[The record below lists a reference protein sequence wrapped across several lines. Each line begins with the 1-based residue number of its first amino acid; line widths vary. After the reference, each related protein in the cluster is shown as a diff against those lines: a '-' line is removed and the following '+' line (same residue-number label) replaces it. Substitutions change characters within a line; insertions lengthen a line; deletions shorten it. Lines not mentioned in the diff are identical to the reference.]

1 MAHNVYR
8 YRSLLKSPNGLLNL
22 LAQIPF
28 MNGGLFECLDKTLG
42 TKENPQYIR
51 IDGFSDRDDN
61 ALNVPNSLFWGA
73 GRVVDLSE
81 SYGEN
86 KYSSSRVSG
95 LVRIFDHYK
104 FTVAE
109 NTPLDEEIALDPELL
124 GKVFENLLAAYN
136 PETGATARKQT
147 GSFYTPREIV
157 NYMVDES
164 LISSLSTNL
173 KDALPKAGQVE
184 ERIRQLVAYSHQS
197 HQFTGH
203 EVNALIYAIDH
214 LKILDPACGSGAFPM
229 GILHKLVFVLAK
241 LDPGNQR
248 WKARQMAKANEI
260 PDFTVREQVLA
271 DIERDFNANELDYG
285 RKLYLIE
292 NCIYGVDI
300 QPIAVQIS
308 KLRFFISLIVDQ
320 KVNPTQDNLGIRP
333 LPNLETRFVAANS
346 LMGLQRPAQQMLR
359 GPEIDAKETELRG
372 IRERHFLARTP
383 ATKAR
388 CREQDAALRTAIAE
402 LLRRDGWSPAT
413 ARTLATWDPYDQNA
427 FAEFFDPEWMFGLTR
442 GFDIIIANPPYIGE
456 SGHKELFRNTK
467 EGTLGTFYLGKMDY
481 FYFFFHLALNVANPA
496 GEIAFISTNYYLT
509 ATGARKLRA
518 DFKQRAVVRGLIN
531 FNELHIF
538 ESALG
543 QHNIVTLLRKDSR
556 DDMVRTCITNRT
568 GQASQDVLSRI
579 LAWND
584 KQSRYYEVTQVDL
597 YDGVENYIRLNRESV
612 CVGGST
618 PMINGVLDKVAAQG
632 VILDKLANINQGV
645 VSGCDYV
652 SKRNADSLPSNGDWE
667 LGDAIFV
674 FDLDNPRDNRVVR
687 GFSVGEKR
695 LLRPFYKNSEIRRF
709 SCSSSTTKRLLYIG
723 RDINDLGKYPRVL
736 EHLKKYRSI

>member
-1 MAHNVYR
+1 
-8 YRSLLKSPNGLLNL
+8 
-22 LAQIPF
+22 
-28 MNGGLFECLDKTLG
+28 
-42 TKENPQYIR
+42 
-51 IDGFSDRDDN
+51 
-61 ALNVPNSLFWGA
+61 
-73 GRVVDLSE
+73 
-81 SYGEN
+81 
-86 KYSSSRVSG
+86 
-95 LVRIFDHYK
+95 
-104 FTVAE
+104 
-109 NTPLDEEIALDPELL
+109 
-124 GKVFENLLAAYN
+124 
-136 PETGATARKQT
+136 
-147 GSFYTPREIV
+147 
-157 NYMVDES
+157 
-164 LISSLSTNL
+164 
-173 KDALPKAGQVE
+173 
-184 ERIRQLVAYSHQS
+184 
-197 HQFTGH
+197 
-203 EVNALIYAIDH
+203 
-214 LKILDPACGSGAFPM
+214 
-229 GILHKLVFVLAK
+229 
-241 LDPGNQR
+241 
-248 WKARQMAKANEI
+248 
-260 PDFTVREQVLA
+260 
-271 DIERDFNANELDYG
+271 
-285 RKLYLIE
+285 
-292 NCIYGVDI
+292 
-300 QPIAVQIS
+300 
-308 KLRFFISLIVDQ
+308 
-320 KVNPTQDNLGIRP
+320 
-333 LPNLETRFVAANS
+333 
-346 LMGLQRPAQQMLR
+346 MLR

-383 ATKAR
+383 TTKAR

-612 CVGGST
+612 CVGG
-618 PMINGVLDKVAAQG
+618 
-632 VILDKLANINQGV
+632 
-645 VSGCDYV
+645 
-652 SKRNADSLPSNGDWE
+652 
-667 LGDAIFV
+667 
-674 FDLDNPRDNRVVR
+674 PRR
-687 GFSVGEKR
+687 
-695 LLRPFYKNSEIRRF
+695 
-709 SCSSSTTKRLLYIG
+709 
-723 RDINDLGKYPRVL
+723 
-736 EHLKKYRSI
+736 